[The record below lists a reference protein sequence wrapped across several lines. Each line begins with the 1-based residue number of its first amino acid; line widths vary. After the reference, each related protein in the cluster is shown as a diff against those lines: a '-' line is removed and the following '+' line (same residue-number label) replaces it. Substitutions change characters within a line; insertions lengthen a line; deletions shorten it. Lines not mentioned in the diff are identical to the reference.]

1 MKKILVHLIIL
12 FSPTFFAQVISG
24 TVIDSISQTGIA
36 NAKILVTN
44 LNTGFTDSVFTNS
57 SGNWSYD
64 FSLTGIGKIGFI
76 PSDFLI
82 ARNYPNPFNPS
93 TTIEFNLP
101 KSGNT

>member
-24 TVIDSISQTGIA
+24 TVIDSINQTGIA

-44 LNTGFTDSVFTNS
+44 LNSGFKDSTFTNS
-57 SGNWSYD
+57 LGNWSYD
-64 FSLTGIGKIGFI
+64 FTITALNEGYLI

-93 TTIEFNLP
+93 TTIEFNLH
-101 KSGNT
+101 